1 MLELKL
7 PDNTA
12 WRFNNLVL
20 DFNGTIAADG
30 ALLDGVQERLV
41 PLADSGFSIYII
53 TADTHGSTA
62 AQCAQLPVTIV
73 IKEGDNVAQHKKEL
87 VEALGAQHTV
97 SIGNGRNDCAMFE
110 SSALSIAV
118 IGKEGC
124 FTTSALSATIIV
136 TSVLDALDLLLYPKR
151 LLATLR
157 G

>member
-7 PDNTA
+7 PDNSVL
-12 WRFNNLVL
+12 RLKNLVL
-20 DFNGTIAADG
+20 DFNGTIAVDG
-30 ALLDGVQERLV
+30 FLLDGVQECLTR
-41 PLADSGFSIYII
+41 LADNGLSIYII
-53 TADTHGSTA
+53 TADTHGSTT
-62 AQCAQLPVTIV
+62 AQCAHLPVTI
-73 IKEGDNVAQHKKEL
+73 IIREGDNVTQHKKEFI
-87 VEALGAQHTV
+87 EALGALHTV
-97 SIGNGRNDCAMFE
+97 SIGNGRNDRALFE

-136 TSVLDALDLLLYPKR
+136 TNIVDALNLLLYPKR